1 MLDVGGDFNQ
11 LTSLGSIYAKSND
24 QNKSIE
30 EYLKLDKN
38 SKDRQILKQFSSLI
52 SEEYDKMFVKRP
64 KPD

>member
-11 LTSLGSIYAKSND
+11 LTNLASIYAKSND